1 MNERN
6 YQKEM
11 EKILSIVSEKGER
24 PSLLL
29 HACCAPCASA
39 CLMRLMEA
47 CKVTVFYFNP
57 NITDR
62 EEYEKRAAEVQK
74 LIRLMNE
81 EYRSDLSYMAG
92 AFSPELFYET
102 AKGLED
108 VPEGGERCFACYG
121 LRLRETAM
129 RALDGDFSYFA
140 TTLTLSPLK
149 NAAKINEIA
158 EGILSGIRADD
169 PDTKLSYLPSD
180 FKKKDGYRLSVELS
194 EKYGLYRQNYC
205 GCEFSKRHDLVM
217 R

>member
-47 CKVTVFYFNP
+47 FRVTVFYFNP

-92 AFSPELFYET
+92 TFSSGLFYET

-121 LRLRETAM
+121 LRLLETAM
-129 RALDGDFSYFA
+129 RALDGGFSYFA